1 MEFKLLSKV
10 VGQDFFKKT
19 TLHCKRWNSEVM
31 IEVWMLPKQLSEKF
45 ACSQFERPHLER
57 QMEN

>member
-1 MEFKLLSKV
+1 
-10 VGQDFFKKT
+10 
-19 TLHCKRWNSEVM
+19 M
-31 IEVWMLPKQLSEKF
+31 IEAWKLPKQLSEKF